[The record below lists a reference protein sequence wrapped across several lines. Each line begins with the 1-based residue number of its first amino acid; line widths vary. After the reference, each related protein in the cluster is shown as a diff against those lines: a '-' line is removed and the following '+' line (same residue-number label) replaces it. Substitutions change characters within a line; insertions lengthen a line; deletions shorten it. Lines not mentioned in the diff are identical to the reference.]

1 MSDWIV
7 PLLSPTKSIPYIM
20 FNFLWILVFG
30 FLTAMV
36 VFGIPRI
43 SFMFFQ
49 KWKNKRDIEELMYD
63 MEEDEDEADAE
74 L

>member
-1 MSDWIV
+1 
-7 PLLSPTKSIPYIM
+7 M